1 MPAPAGHRESGP
13 EIVISD
19 FFCDEIQKM
28 GMSCGNKIDGSDSVH
43 NNKVKI
49 SI

>member
-1 MPAPAGHRESGP
+1 MPGPIGQKESGP
-13 EIVISD
+13 EIILTD
-19 FFCDEIQKM
+19 YFCDEVQKL